1 MRRHITAHRVPEA
14 GDRDQLWAD
23 TEFFHPA
30 KRRKRSHLR
39 KMCEPA
45 GAVASQ
51 VTAVT
56 GAMPWTTGARWRA
69 NSTTGAGANTASAG
83 AELLALEPAL
93 ELRTQPSKS
102 TYVRGIN

>member
-1 MRRHITAHRVPEA
+1 MEVTVARY
-14 GDRDQLWAD
+14 
-23 TEFFHPA
+23 
-30 KRRKRSHLR
+30 LR

-56 GAMPWTTGARWRA
+56 GAMPWTTGARWSA

-83 AELLALEPAL
+83 ASNTAK
-93 ELRTQPSKS
+93 QV
-102 TYVRGIN
+102 YVCKGD